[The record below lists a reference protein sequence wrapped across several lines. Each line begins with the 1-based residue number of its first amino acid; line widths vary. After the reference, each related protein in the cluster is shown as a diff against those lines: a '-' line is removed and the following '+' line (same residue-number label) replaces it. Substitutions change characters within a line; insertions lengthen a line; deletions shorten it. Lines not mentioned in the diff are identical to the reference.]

1 MSGDKRL
8 TKKLR
13 KDTGKEDDE
22 TDKNLKK
29 LQDHG
34 GRGGSTS
41 EEPDVPLQLP
51 KFVGSIESKGEV
63 LKPIAR
69 YRRD

>member
-1 MSGDKRL
+1 MSGNQRL

-13 KDTGKEDDE
+13 KDTGKVDAE
-22 TDKNLKK
+22 TNTYLKK

-51 KFVGSIESKGEV
+51 KFVCSIESKGEV
-63 LKPIAR
+63 YKPIAR

>member
-1 MSGDKRL
+1 MSGNQRL
-8 TKKLR
+8 TNKLI
-13 KDTGKEDDE
+13 KDTGKEDAE
-22 TDKNLKK
+22 TDAYLKK

-51 KFVGSIESKGEV
+51 KFVGSIESKGKV
-63 LKPIAR
+63 HKPIAQ
-69 YRRD
+69 YRSD